1 MAIEKE
7 FKVKLEAEISGFE
20 SGIGKANGLLGGLGT
35 ATKLAEVGVAAVS
48 AALRPL
54 IERGLAVEEL
64 SNAFDNL
71 YGKTSALA
79 NDGLGKL
86 RVATQGL
93 VGDFERMKKAN
104 IAAQA
109 EQKWPIAGLSCAVRC
124 AENTEL
130 ISSGVIARLQSR

>member
-1 MAIEKE
+1 VAIEKE

-71 YGKTSALA
+71 
-79 NDGLGKL
+79 
-86 RVATQGL
+86 
-93 VGDFERMKKAN
+93 
-104 IAAQA
+104 
-109 EQKWPIAGLSCAVRC
+109 
-124 AENTEL
+124 
-130 ISSGVIARLQSR
+130 